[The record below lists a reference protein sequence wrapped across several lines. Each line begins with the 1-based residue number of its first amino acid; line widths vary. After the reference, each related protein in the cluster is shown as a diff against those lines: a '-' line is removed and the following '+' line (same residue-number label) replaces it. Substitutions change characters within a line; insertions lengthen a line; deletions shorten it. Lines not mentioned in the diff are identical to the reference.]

1 MEVTATLRYARI
13 TPRKMRLVGDLCK
26 GLPVDK
32 AHYQLDFCQKRG
44 GKFLAVLLDSAIAN
58 AREKGGIDLDNL
70 YVKQVTVNDGPI
82 LKRFM
87 PRAMGRATKI
97 QKKMSHITVV
107 LDEAR

>member
-44 GKFLAVLLDSAIAN
+44 GKFLAVLLD
-58 AREKGGIDLDNL
+58 LDNL